1 MGFSDDFLYDFS
13 FSLPRI
19 LVSGKTCILD
29 NIKRIVM
36 LSEKEII
43 IYNGQRYT
51 AVSGNELS
59 IREINDER
67 MLVQGEIEKIEFF
80 GTQMQDKD

>member
-13 FSLPRI
+13 FSLPRL
-19 LVSGKTCILD
+19 LVSGKICILD

-80 GTQMQDKD
+80 GTQMQNKD